1 MSKMFQYEDENGNF
15 IIEHL
20 NSDGNLIRVFEVTGS
35 EVLISGSLLPADP
48 LNSASAELGS
58 ETYPWKELYVE
69 SASINFVDTKKPVG
83 HADRK
88 VRFSR
93 KDVEDLKAGRSIND
107 SGHISASGDMHVKGR
122 THLEGQ
128 TTIVGET
135 LLKGNTQIDG
145 HTDIRGAFKV
155 NGSTISNLKPA
166 LEFSDNLR
174 AKTIVSSSAQIASD
188 ISGSFTS
195 LSASI
200 ATDIG
205 NAGGGTIDTTLQN
218 SSTNA
223 VTNNAV
229 YDGLALKLN
238 IAGGT
243 MTGLIQRPYTLTDTT
258 AIQNNSYVV
267 DCRTISV
274 LQVVAGSKGAT
285 MRLDNC
291 TPLFRGQELTIICMV
306 AGRISHTTPSKTSPT
321 GIFVIPNGS
330 HLIVSANTVLKF
342 VSNFQRHWYQVV

>member
-1 MSKMFQYEDENGNF
+1 MKMFQYEDEDGNF

-20 NSDGNLIRVFEVTGS
+20 DPNGNIIPVFQVTGS
-35 EVLISGSLLPADP
+35 EVFLSGSLLPADP

-107 SGHISASGDMHVKGR
+107 SGHISASGDMHVVGKTTLKGE
-122 THLEGQ
+122 TE
-128 TTIVGET
+128 IIGET
-135 LLKGNTQIDG
+135 LLKGNTRIDG
-145 HTDIRGAFKV
+145 HTDIRGDFKV
-155 NGSTISNLKPA
+155 NGSTISNLKPS

-174 AKTIVSSSAQIASD
+174 AKTIISSSAQIASD

-218 SSTNA
+218 GSTNA

-229 YDGLALKLN
+229 FDGLALKLN

-243 MTGLIQRPYTLTDTT
+243 MTGLIQQPYTLTDTA
-258 AIQNNSYVV
+258 AIDKANYVV
-267 DCRTISV
+267 DCRATSV
-274 LQVVAGSKGAT
+274 LQVVAGSKNAT

-291 TPLFRGQELTIICMV
+291 TPAFRGQELTIICMV
-306 AGRISHTTPSKTSPT
+306 AGRISHTTPGKSTAP
-321 GIFVIPNGS
+321 GVFVIPNGS